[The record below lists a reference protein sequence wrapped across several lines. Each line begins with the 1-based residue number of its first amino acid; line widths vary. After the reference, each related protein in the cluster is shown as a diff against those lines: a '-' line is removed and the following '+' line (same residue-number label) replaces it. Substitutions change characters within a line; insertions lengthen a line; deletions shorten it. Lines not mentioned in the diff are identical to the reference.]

1 MTERKMYPPQ
11 RPWLLEPYYCQHV
24 SAMTTEGLH
33 SKADIAE
40 QLAWRDK
47 RIAELEAEIAQLKSG
62 RRK

>member
-1 MTERKMYPPQ
+1 MTDRKLYPPQ
-11 RPWLLEPYYCQHV
+11 RPWLLEPYYCRHV

-47 RIAELEAEIAQLKSG
+47 RIAELEQEIAELKKG
-62 RRK
+62 RK